1 MENNTIGNYNQ
12 QLVEPS
18 ALPTATLSGART
30 LSDNAQAVSVD
41 ESELEIDQP
50 YSEDQYLNFEFE
62 PEAGTTDDTT
72 DQSDTDADFHLGTF
86 NNLRGT
92 FTWSFAALQTNAETY
107 NAVLSGSSN
116 RIALKTAVDKLKSYI
131 KKRNILDK
139 TPYGIAPKPETYR
152 FQDESGAT
160 ITKPMLATGSPN
172 DYVSLATYWW
182 PDPINE
188 KGLPYVVIDGKTN
201 PESNAIPDQTLLR
214 NICEDIQ
221 FLGLGYF
228 FTRKEAYAE
237 QALNLLKAFFLDKT
251 TQMNPH
257 FKYSQIIQGMNGG
270 FGRATGFV
278 DAEVLTILLDGY
290 QLLQGSKALTAASDV
305 DAGLKDWFRS
315 LWGWMTTNYKEA
327 PKEGTEDFYHYE
339 MMLGI
344 KNAHNN
350 IRSAYELQV
359 LTYAQF
365 IGEDAWVVD
374 EINKIIK
381 DTETSKGLLS
391 NQILPQ
397 AGKIEVKDKMGAVK
411 EIAVPAGAMP
421 EELRRTKPATYCQKN
436 LDFLLRLGSLAENA
450 GIDLWN
456 YVTPEGVSIKKAIE
470 AILYFAAN
478 PKEWPCTE
486 HEDILNPTIY
496 RIFRQS
502 MRRASGAWPKDE
514 ELQKSIQG
522 YLAQLDKLL
531 GANSGYS
538 ETSYRQGLDWQILV
552 HKLGYTF

>member
-1 MENNTIGNYNQ
+1 METNTIDNLNKQISEHAPLKASILTDGVPTIT
-12 QLVEPS
+12 LDEPE
-18 ALPTATLSGART
+18 
-30 LSDNAQAVSVD
+30 SVTT
-41 ESELEIDQP
+41 QP
-50 YSEDQYLNFEFE
+50 LSEDEYLNFDYGELE
-62 PEAGTTDDTT
+62 PGENSTSDQDD
-72 DQSDTDADFHLGTF
+72 DFHLPDF
-86 NNLRGT
+86 NLGANPIRGT
-92 FTWSFAALQTNAETY
+92 FTWSFTALQTNVETY
-107 NAVLSGSSN
+107 KAVLAGASD
-116 RIALKTAVDKLKSYI
+116 RIVLKTAVNKLKSYI
-131 KKRNILDK
+131 KSRTILAK
-139 TPYGIAPKPETYR
+139 TPYGIAPKPDTYR

-160 ITKPMLATGSPN
+160 ITKPMVATGSPN

-182 PDPINE
+182 PDPTTEN
-188 KGLPYVVIDGKTN
+188 GLPYLASDGKTN

-237 QALNLLKAFFLDKT
+237 QALKLLQAFFLDKT
-251 TQMNPH
+251 TRMNPH
-257 FKYSQIIQGMNGG
+257 FKYAQIIQGMNNG

-290 QLLQGSKALTAASDV
+290 QLLGESKAFEAASDV
-305 DAGLKDWFRS
+305 DSGLKDWFRS
-315 LWGWMTTNYKEA
+315 LWEWMTTTYKEV
-327 PKEGTEDFYHYE
+327 PKEGTEDYYHYE

-344 KNAHNN
+344 KNAQNN

-365 IGEDAWVVD
+365 IGEDAWVVN
-374 EINKIIK
+374 EINTVIK

-397 AGKIEVKDKMGAVK
+397 AGKIEVKDQTGASK
-411 EIAVPAGAMP
+411 EIPVPAGAMP

-450 GIDLWN
+450 GVDLWN
-456 YVTPEGVSIKKAIE
+456 YVTLEGVSIKKAIE
-470 AILYFAAN
+470 AILYLAAN

-486 HEDILNPTIY
+486 HEDISNPAVY

-514 ELQKSIQG
+514 KLQKSIQG
-522 YLAQLDKLL
+522 YLTQLDTLL
-531 GANSGYS
+531 GAGSGYS
-538 ETSYRQGLDWQILV
+538 EASYRQGLDWQILV